1 MFIQVPETSQ
11 LRNQLFG
18 NILSRLTP
26 NPSGDVEVYVHVHL
40 LRNGNR
46 LLGNNNINS
55 VTTLIFRVIDFFFY
69 TECLKAKVESG
80 NVICKKK
87 KTSCAC
93 SAQFLVGPQIL
104 LLPAI

>member
-1 MFIQVPETSQ
+1 MSKY
-11 LRNQLFG
+11 
-18 NILSRLTP
+18 
-26 NPSGDVEVYVHVHL
+26 DVHVHL